1 MNPRPFYR
9 SRMFWFGLPGLLFLL
24 WAWMDSIRY
33 ATSIWCSG
41 KVGIRVTQTSG
52 NAAFDVWR
60 YSHFVGAPDLG
71 MNRTATTD
79 DAARMRAKLLAE
91 VDLNWYLA
99 DAKPHSS
106 SIHHKVVVLA
116 YVTAWIL
123 TLALWQRRKSRI
135 SKLHTAP

>member
-1 MNPRPFYR
+1 
-9 SRMFWFGLPGLLFLL
+9 
-24 WAWMDSIRY
+24 MDSIRY

-60 YSHFVGAPDLG
+60 DSYFVGAPDLG

-79 DAARMRAKLLAE
+79 DAARMRAELLAE

-99 DAKPHSS
+99 AAKPHSA

-123 TLALWQRRKSRI
+123 TLAWWQRRKSRLM
-135 SKLHTAP
+135 KLHAAP